1 VGNPEPLAPA
11 LLICGHML
19 ALDLV
24 YQYRK
29 LLGKCESGLG
39 LDVDEIIEMTALEAA
54 FAAEQADVRKFRRD
68 RVEATCRLR
77 GAPGLNDRVRL
88 TEIGPGG
95 LVCRQAPYV
104 EEGTAVEVVIDDAEV
119 EHSYRFFA
127 RVTWMRE
134 DVGDDF
140 AIGLELFGAPLLVHY
155 GPTDHQEDA
164 VDRIG
169 VQPQKIA
176 A

>member
-1 VGNPEPLAPA
+1 MVGDGTRLAFPSV
-11 LLICGHML
+11 ML

-29 LLGKCESGLG
+29 LLGKCEAGLG
-39 LDVDEIIEMTALEAA
+39 LNVDEIIELTALEAA
-54 FAAEQADVRKFRRD
+54 FAAEHDDERRHRRD

-104 EEGTAVEVVIDDAEV
+104 EEGTTVEVVIDDAEL
-119 EHSYRFFA
+119 ELSYRFFA
-127 RVTWMRE
+127 RVAWMRE

-140 AIGLELFGAPLLVHY
+140 AIGLQLFGAPLLIHY
-155 GPTDHQEDA
+155 GPTEHVEDA

-169 VQPQKIA
+169 VQPAAHKIA

>member
-1 VGNPEPLAPA
+1 
-11 LLICGHML
+11 ML

-29 LLGKCESGLG
+29 LLGKCEAGLG
-39 LDVDEIIEMTALEAA
+39 LDVDEIIEMSALEAA
-54 FAAEQADVRKFRRD
+54 FAADARDARSFRRD
-68 RVEATCRLR
+68 RVDGSCRLR

-104 EEGTAVEVVIDDAEV
+104 EEGTVCEVVIDDAEL

-127 RVTWMRE
+127 RVAWLRE

-140 AIGLELFGAPLLVHY
+140 AIGLELIGVPLLVHY
-155 GPTDHQEDA
+155 GPTEHVEDA

-169 VQPQKIA
+169 LEPQKIA